1 MTRPVLIAALVVV
14 LGAAGPVLAAP
25 IRQARVAKAPEAVAS
40 TEYPFAERGLYDL
53 VAAPGR
59 ITDIVLEA
67 GETLVETH
75 PIAAGDTVRWVIGD
89 TTSGEGANRRVH
101 VLVKPVQGD
110 LSTNLIINTSRR
122 TYHLQLRASDRAFL
136 SQVAWRYPA
145 PAMRSPDGAARPAA
159 ALVVAPPRPPDPAH
173 LNFGYRLKGVAN
185 WRPARVF
192 DDGAR
197 TYVEFG
203 PAVALTDLPP
213 LFIVGPDGKTSELVN
228 YRVVGRRLV
237 VDRLFDRAELRFG
250 LKRWERRVR
259 IDRQPTG
266 PEVAR

>member
-1 MTRPVLIAALVVV
+1 MIRLMSIALVAV
-14 LGAAGPVLAAP
+14 LGAAQPALAA
-25 IRQARVAKAPEAVAS
+25 AVAEAPQGVAF
-40 TEYPFAERGLYDL
+40 TEFQFTERGLYDV

-59 ITDIVLEA
+59 ITDIVLEP
-67 GETLVETH
+67 GETLVEAH

-89 TTSGEGANRRVH
+89 TTSGEGAGRRVH
-101 VLVKPVQGD
+101 ILVKPVQGD

-122 TYHLQLRASDRAFL
+122 TYHLQLRASRRAFL

-145 PAMRSPDGAARPAA
+145 PAMPSTPTVASPATAPVI
-159 ALVVAPPRPPDPAH
+159 VVAPPAPDPAR
-173 LNFGYRLKGVAN
+173 LNFGYRLKGAAP

-203 PAVALTDLPP
+203 PTVALSDLPP
-213 LFIVGPDGKTSELVN
+213 LFIAGPDGRTSELVN

-237 VDRLFDRAELRFG
+237 VDRLFDHAQLRFG

-259 IDRQPTG
+259 IDRQSSDREIG
-266 PEVAR
+266 Q